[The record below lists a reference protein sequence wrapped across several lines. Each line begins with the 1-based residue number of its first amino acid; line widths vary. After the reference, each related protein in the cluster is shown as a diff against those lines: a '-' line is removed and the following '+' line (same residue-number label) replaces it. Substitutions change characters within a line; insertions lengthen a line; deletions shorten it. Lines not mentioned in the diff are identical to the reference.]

1 MNENL
6 PIAIGFLLL
15 CFGLFVYFIGF
26 ADWYDKRLLDCT
38 PISKCRS
45 VALGPVVVS
54 GKVTGLHPIPSLIA
68 HLPSFIS
75 RVVVEQYRKS
85 GKSSEW
91 RTVHKRELRMPF
103 YVDDGSGLIKVEP
116 QKAVLWL
123 QQDVQ
128 YSSQTGVVEYSP
140 AAADRA
146 TSQTESLDGMFTE
159 YCITRGINTR
169 EPVRLTETNLSPG
182 DPVFV
187 YGSASPAKGDAG
199 ENSMIIRKT
208 FWQTPYIMEG
218 GKADMLRKL
227 ALRGFFRI
235 GGGTV
240 AVVLATGILARAATE
255 AKAFNAAEYITSE
268 VSLSGEVASLAALA
282 LLGLG
287 IYSAL
292 IYNGLVSL
300 RNEVDRAF
308 SNVDV
313 LLQQRFDLIPN
324 LVSVCKAY
332 MEHESSVMQAVSASR
347 GQWSAARGRLDKLN
361 AAATSILPLRQLLAT
376 AENYP
381 RLRTNENFLQLQ
393 NALTSIEEQIADRR
407 ELYNSAVSLF
417 NSRIQIFPD
426 KIIASMF
433 RFTVEPFFS
442 ADVGAST
449 VPPINAATGA

>member
-38 PISKCRS
+38 PVSRCRS

-123 QQDVQ
+123 EQDVQ
-128 YSSQTGVVEYSP
+128 YSSETGVVEYSP

-146 TSQTESLDGMFTE
+146 TSQTESLDEMFME
-159 YCITRGINTR
+159 YCLTRGIGTR

-187 YGSASPAKGDAG
+187 YGSASPAKGDSG

-227 ALRGFFRI
+227 ALRGSLRI
-235 GGGTV
+235 AGGTA
-240 AVVLATGILARAATE
+240 AVVLATGILARATAETRV
-255 AKAFNAAEYITSE
+255 FNAAEYVTSE
-268 VSLSGEVASLAALA
+268 NSISGEMASLAALA
-282 LLGLG
+282 VLGIF

-332 MEHESSVMQAVSASR
+332 MEHESSVIQAVSASR
-347 GQWSAARGRLDKLN
+347 GQWSDARGRVEKLN
-361 AAATSILPLRQLLAT
+361 AAAVLIPPLRQLLAT

-381 RLRTNENFLQLQ
+381 RLRANENFLQLQ
-393 NALTSIEEQIADRR
+393 GALTNIEEQIADRR

-426 KIIASMF
+426 RIIAGTF
-433 RFTVEPFFS
+433 RFTVQPFFS
-442 ADVGAST
+442 AGAGAAS
-449 VPPINAATGA
+449 VPSVNVTTGA